1 MNAKKEKTDSDK
13 VEEPA
18 TVYESL
24 KLKQQG
30 SDRPTFDFDEEF
42 KKGYTPEQFK
52 EEMFKRIKAYP
63 WKK

>member
-1 MNAKKEKTDSDK
+1 MNPKRENPKTTK
-13 VEEPA
+13 MEEPA
-18 TVYESL
+18 VVYESS
-24 KLKQQG
+24 KAKSQG
-30 SDRPTFDFDEEF
+30 IDRDNFNFDEEF